1 MTRPGCQ
8 SMIVLLALIAFVP
21 AVATAQEPA
30 HSLQDL
36 QSGLRIEDTVRVFG
50 IDGNRIQGR
59 VESVSGSALK
69 VRANGVSREF
79 REPQILEVRRRYS
92 DSIANGLGWGAVI
105 GGISGAVVG
114 AVISDA
120 FCDGCGNQQG
130 AGALIFGA
138 LGAGIGAGSG
148 ALGDSLRKSYAT
160 VYTMPRTSQKRFD
173 FSPILTRD
181 KKAVSVAF
189 RF

>member
-1 MTRPGCQ
+1 MTRPGFLP
-8 SMIVLLALIAFVP
+8 SMVLFALIVFIP
-21 AVATAQEPA
+21 AVVRAQEPA

-36 QSGLRIEDTVRVFG
+36 QSGLRIEDSVRVVG
-50 IDGNRIQGR
+50 IDGNRIQGK

-69 VRANGVSREF
+69 VRVNGVSREF
-79 REPQILEVRRRYS
+79 REPQILEIRRKYN
-92 DSIANGLGWGAVI
+92 DSIGNGLGWGAVI
-105 GGISGAVVG
+105 GGVSGAVLG

-120 FCDGCGNQQG
+120 FCDGCGNRQG
-130 AGALIFGA
+130 TGAVVFGS
-138 LGAGIGAGSG
+138 LGAVIGAGSG

-160 VYTMPRTSQKRFD
+160 VYTMQRTTEKRFD

-181 KKAVSVAF
+181 KKAVAVAF

>member
-1 MTRPGCQ
+1 M
-8 SMIVLLALIAFVP
+8 VLFALIVFIP
-21 AVATAQEPA
+21 AVARAQEPA

-36 QSGLRIEDTVRVFG
+36 QAGLRIDDTVRMVG
-50 IDGNRIQGR
+50 VDGNRIQGK
-59 VESVSGSALK
+59 VESISGSALK
-69 VRANGVSREF
+69 VRVNGVSREF

-92 DSIANGLGWGAVI
+92 DSIGNGLGWGAVI
-105 GGISGAVVG
+105 GGVSGAVLG

-130 AGALIFGA
+130 TGAVVFGA
-138 LGAGIGAGSG
+138 LGAAIGAGSG
-148 ALGDSLRKSYAT
+148 ALGDSLKRSYAT
-160 VYTMPRTSQKRFD
+160 VYTMPRTTEKRFNL
-173 FSPILTRD
+173 SPILTRD